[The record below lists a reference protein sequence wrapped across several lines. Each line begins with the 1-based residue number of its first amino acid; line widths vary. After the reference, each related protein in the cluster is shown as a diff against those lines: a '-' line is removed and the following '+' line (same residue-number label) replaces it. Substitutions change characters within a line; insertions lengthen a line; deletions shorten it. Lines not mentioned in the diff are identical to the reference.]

1 MHYQKICHENVMKIS
16 CLITLNVKFF
26 ENFMKFLITIHG
38 VTKNIKFMV
47 FSNDFEG
54 IFHASDSMKMP
65 LREFLSMFNVNV
77 RESPIKT

>member
-1 MHYQKICHENVMKIS
+1 MGLRKIY
-16 CLITLNVKFF
+16 FF
-26 ENFMKFLITIHG
+26 GGYEI
-38 VTKNIKFMV
+38 FMV

-65 LREFLSMFNVNV
+65 LRKFLSMFIVNV